1 MSIQISFDI
10 EAGKFDGGLLNCK
23 YCDSFDNS
31 GDAIAAYKRVSDYP
45 WARMDV
51 FVIVDGEV
59 THKEFTRKELVRN
72 YPKWRDVWH
81 DFHSDELS
89 WTEAFEALMSECGM
103 PMEQALQCLAENF
116 DRRPPVEM

>member
-1 MSIQISFDI
+1 MNVRFLFDV

-23 YCDSFDNS
+23 YCDSFDSS
-31 GDAIAAYKRVSDYP
+31 GDAVAAYERVADYP
-45 WARMDV
+45 WARLGV
-51 FVIVDGEV
+51 IVIVDDEQPNPGEV
-59 THKEFTRKELVRN
+59 LVRN

-81 DFHSDELS
+81 DFHSDALS